1 MGISDD
7 IKPKKSYRYSSRK
20 EKDDFVDDDTD
31 NKEEAGVEEEP
42 KNKDE
47 LENDFFAD
55 SKNKHRESPRLEA
68 EPKEHHR
75 SPVGKIILI
84 LMVLALVV
92 VIIYQNFDLIKNLA
106 GDKFNIF
113 SNNQNSATTISN
125 LNANDNVN
133 SNSNANSNQNLNT
146 NQSNANLNTN
156 TAPVIDKTAV
166 VIEVLNGNGITGS
179 ADKVKSLLA
188 TAGYTVA
195 KVTNA
200 KKFTYPDTLIYYKTG
215 QEAVAT
221 DIKAT
226 LVGYQ
231 TTTENSDTVV
241 GSYDIVV
248 IVGKL

>member
-7 IKPKKSYRYSSRK
+7 IKPKKPYRYSSRK
-20 EKDDFVDDDTD
+20 EKNDFVDDDAD
-31 NKEEAGVEEEP
+31 DKEEADLEKEP

-55 SKNKHRESPRLEA
+55 SKNKHRVPPRLEA
-68 EPKEHHR
+68 EPKEPR
-75 SPVGKIILI
+75 PIGKIILI
-84 LMVLALVV
+84 LMVLTLVV

-106 GDKFNIF
+106 GDKLNIF
-113 SNNQNSATTISN
+113 SNNQNSATTVSN
-125 LNANDNVN
+125 LNANDNIN
-133 SNSNANSNQNLNT
+133 SNSNADSNQNLNT

-179 ADKVKSLLA
+179 ADKVKSLLVA
-188 TAGYTVA
+188 AGYTVS

-215 QEAVAT
+215 QEAVAA

-226 LVGYQ
+226 LTGYQ
-231 TTTENSDTVV
+231 TTIENSDTIV

>member
-20 EKDDFVDDDTD
+20 ERDDFVNDYSDNNEDSEPELGELKTKDD
-31 NKEEAGVEEEP
+31 
-42 KNKDE
+42 
-47 LENDFFAD
+47 LENDFFEHSRD
-55 SKNKHRESPRLEA
+55 QRPVHRLEA
-68 EPKEHHR
+68 EPKEPRHF
-75 SPVGKIILI
+75 GKVILI

-92 VIIYQNFDLIKNLA
+92 VIIFQNIDLIKNLA

-113 SNNQNSATTISN
+113 SNNQNSTPTESN
-125 LNANDNVN
+125 LNTNDNNNFN
-133 SNSNANSNQNLNT
+133 SDANQNLNT
-146 NQSNANLNTN
+146 NQSSVNLNTN
-156 TAPVIDKTAV
+156 TAPVIDKTNV
-166 VIEVLNGNGITGS
+166 VIEVLNGNGVTGS
-179 ADKVKSLLA
+179 ADKVKSLLV
-188 TAGYTVA
+188 TTGYTVS

-215 QEAVAT
+215 QEIVAT

-231 TTTENSDTVV
+231 TTLENSDTIV
-241 GSYDIVV
+241 GTYDIVI